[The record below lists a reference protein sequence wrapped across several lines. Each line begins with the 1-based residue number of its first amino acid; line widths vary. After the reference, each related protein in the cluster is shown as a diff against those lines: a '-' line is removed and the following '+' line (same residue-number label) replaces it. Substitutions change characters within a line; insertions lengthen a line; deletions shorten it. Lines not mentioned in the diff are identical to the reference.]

1 MTGWMSTYA
10 HIDTCVFKST
20 KEYSSLL
27 IQVINKKNEDQEG
40 EKQGSRFKK

>member
-1 MTGWMSTYA
+1 MSTYA

-27 IQVINKKNEDQEG
+27 IQVINKKNDDQEG